1 MARKCGS
8 NGLFVKAKN
17 QTHDFSSARST
28 FWVSDD
34 KEADLFTSITAY
46 SAPGGG
52 RWIQADVHQT

>member
-17 QTHDFSSARST
+17 QTHDFSSVRST

-34 KEADLFTSITAY
+34 KETDLFTSITAY
-46 SAPGGG
+46 SVPGGG
-52 RWIQADVHQT
+52 RWI